1 MKSEHSKKISEP
13 SNSCTPANETRHQRL
28 DKLTL
33 SVKSKKNIAM
43 FPSGVPPPPRAPED
57 EAGAESIQA
66 PFADSSAAT
75 RGAGQMAHLHATT
88 TVGPAMRTAI
98 YPSACSTEPGLK
110 SSECRQV
117 KGPTCGFSLHS

>member
-1 MKSEHSKKISEP
+1 MERTFEKSGSHQ
-13 SNSCTPANETRHQRL
+13 AAARLLNETRRQKI
-28 DKLTL
+28 DNFTL
-33 SVKSKKNIAM
+33 SVKSEKNIAM

-57 EAGAESIQA
+57 KAGAESIQA